1 MVCWEI
7 LVLLG
12 PKDHRGNEVC
22 RGEKGTLV
30 MRGLKGA
37 WEHQDLKELE
47 GAKEISE
54 HKDPQE

>member
-1 MVCWEI
+1 MSAPRVNVVCWEI
-7 LVLLG
+7 LVLLD

-37 WEHQDLKELE
+37 WEHQDLL
-47 GAKEISE
+47 E
-54 HKDPQE
+54 HKDPRE